1 MPQVVTWI
9 MVILISLVVGFLGG
23 WLLEYYLDLKYLEIR
38 ARKRGFLPP
47 KETTDLVDT
56 TVPTGDE
63 GSKAG
68 ASTDEQWAA
77 SLHELQ
83 KKHEAEIN
91 TIRRAVRIH
100 NARYDDLETQFE
112 QYITTH
118 PDDLTAIRGI
128 ERAYQWRLRDAGIS
142 SYSRLANTTPK
153 QLCEIL
159 GVPDWQKLELESWI
173 EQAKVLAQRGK

>member
-68 ASTDEQWAA
+68 ASTDEQLAA
-77 SLHELQ
+77 ILQEFQ

-91 TIRRAVRIH
+91 TMRQALRIQ
-100 NARYDDLETQFE
+100 NSRYDDLETQFE

-128 ERAYQWRLRDAGIS
+128 ERAYQWKLRDAGIS

-153 QLCEIL
+153 RLCEIL
-159 GVPDWQKLELESWI
+159 DVPDWRKLEPESWI